1 MDSFTAV
8 INAPEA
14 GILAVGQMKKR
25 AVVLEDDSI
34 AVRPMMWLSLTYDHR
49 IVDGAPA
56 AQFLKRIKTLLEN
69 PSLLL

>member
-1 MDSFTAV
+1 
-8 INAPEA
+8 
-14 GILAVGQMKKR
+14 MKKR

-56 AQFLKRIKTLLEN
+56 AQFLKRVKTLLEN